1 MKATIYHSHH
11 GISIKKVEGDLRYV
25 QKMGVTF
32 SVGLVPSGRRKV
44 TEYYPEG
51 YMVVVEGTG
60 YPDPPS
66 GMTVVDDM
74 VSRSR
79 HDSGGGAYA
88 EFDAKVLPK
97 LPTSKILVYE
107 SALSS
112 KRKVVEYEA
121 ESEDKITRS
130 ALVRVA
136 SSLPPR
142 SDERR
147 TILEFLTK
155 NPS

>member
-11 GISIKKVEGDLRYV
+11 SISIKKVEGDLRYIR
-25 QKMGVTF
+25 KMGVTF
-32 SVGLVPSGRRKV
+32 SVGLIPSGRRKV

-60 YPDPPS
+60 YPDPLS
-66 GMTVVDDM
+66 GMEVVDDM

-97 LPTSKILVYE
+97 IPRGKILVYE
-107 SALSS
+107 NALSS

-121 ESEDKITRS
+121 ESEDKITRN

-136 SSLPPR
+136 NTLPPR
-142 SDERR
+142 SAERR

-155 NPS
+155 TMS